1 MLHTVKK
8 KRKKSIFFTFLMRCI
23 SQFPYVWSVTPW
35 EQLTC
40 RQYTSPVLA
49 SKPCNIWKYNDPTIT
64 TTVIRF
70 NSKPAVKSVCSGCGA
85 EMLTEQC
92 NMWDGLSVFYLMW
105 KWKKPF
111 SEQRM
116 RHSYRLSPTHR
127 VGDTQSP
134 DVVKERETLLMLGRQ
149 SLNELGVKI
158 YTQ

>member
-8 KRKKSIFFTFLMRCI
+8 KRKKSIFLMRCI

-127 VGDTQSP
+127 VGDKSWCSQRKGDSVNAWTSKSEW
-134 DVVKERETLLMLGRQ
+134 VGGK
-149 SLNELGVKI
+149 NI
-158 YTQ
+158 YTINIL